1 MTELLEKHFIGIKL
15 KDINNYIETINDYL
29 GERLNKGVVWKS
41 GVRTLRDYLN
51 DHDFVQHEGIAINND
66 TIDEFITRILSENKT
81 NDLNFLP
88 NNKLD
93 NEMTHGEHP
102 VNPLQNLVQ
111 DTITVRDLLDIYNRY
126 APQMLTMDDVKRL
139 SGSDQNL
146 AKAHLINQIL
156 LNARNGTLVNTGNF
170 GKPHDRIGMTD
181 LAKIVLDLQRD
192 IKRVKNAISPQ
203 GAQELINSHNANS
216 RPSAY
221 WKLNKR
227 NPQGP
232 STLDNLTDINNDGVP
247 DVVITNANNQ
257 PIFVNG
263 YTTTS
268 SNYPMELAYY
278 NKYPTRAERK
288 GKTLDAFTKE
298 LYNVTYDLDNED
310 FHKRGDVVSFQPRND
325 YLQGYDANKF
335 HLTQPKRMTSFNRFK
350 KFIANPVLEQ
360 LLKQLDVPASA
371 KLAITSKACA
381 AAWNALVL
389 TPIYQKYNAK
399 TESEK
404 NKIKKKAAA
413 EIDSYVDNVYYC
425 LNQTNDNWT
434 EEQRTNLNQQL
445 ATVLAGTIRASLQNG
460 A

>member
-1 MTELLEKHFIGIKL
+1 MTQLKEKDFVGISL
-15 KDINNYIETINDYL
+15 KDINNYIETINEYL
-29 GERLNKGVVWKS
+29 GARLNKGVVWKS
-41 GVRTLRDYLN
+41 GVKTLRDYLN
-51 DHDFVQHEGIAINND
+51 DHDFVQYEGIAIND
-66 TIDEFITRILSENKT
+66 ETIDEFITRILSENKT

-88 NNKLD
+88 TNKLD
-93 NEMTHGEHP
+93 NEMTQEQQP
-102 VNPLQNLVQ
+102 INPLANLVQ
-111 DTITVRDLLDIYNRY
+111 NTITVRDLLDIYNRY
-126 APQMLTMDDVKRL
+126 APQMLTMDEAKHYSGGDQDV
-139 SGSDQNL
+139 
-146 AKAHLINQIL
+146 AKTYLIDQIL
-156 LNARNGTLVNTGNF
+156 RHAKDGTLVNTGNF
-170 GKPHDRIGMTD
+170 GKPHDRIGMLD

-203 GAQELINSHNANS
+203 GAQELVNSHNAHS

-227 NPQGP
+227 DQNKAA
-232 STLDNLTDINNDGVP
+232 TLDNLTDFNNDGVP
-247 DVVITNANNQ
+247 DVVITNANDQ

-268 SNYPMELAYY
+268 TNHPMELAYY

-310 FHKRGDVVSFQPRND
+310 FHKRGDVKSYDPRAD
-325 YLQGYDANKF
+325 YLLGYDPNKF

-350 KFIANPVLEQ
+350 KFIANPVLDK
-360 LLKQLDVPASA
+360 LLKQLNVPASA

-413 EIDSYVDNVYYC
+413 EIDSYVDNVYYY
-425 LNQTNDNWT
+425 LTQTNENWSEQQMAALNTQLESVLT
-434 EEQRTNLNQQL
+434 ESIRT
-445 ATVLAGTIRASLQNG
+445 SLQNG
-460 A
+460 V